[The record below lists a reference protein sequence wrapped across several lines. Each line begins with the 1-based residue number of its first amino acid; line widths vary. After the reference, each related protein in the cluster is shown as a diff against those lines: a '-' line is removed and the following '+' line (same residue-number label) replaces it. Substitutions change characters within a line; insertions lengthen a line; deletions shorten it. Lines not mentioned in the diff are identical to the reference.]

1 VDVKSRSARSGVV
14 LPRMSKA
21 TNMTE
26 VDNSDGGDV
35 VTKFLA
41 DNPLFLG
48 PDPEIMRNH
57 GVSPRSVAERAVLER
72 GLDVHA
78 VHHIRGLLNAALS
91 EAFTMCNQ
99 MGAAPGAKWGDLVS
113 GIYTAQGDLA
123 MIAPHGIIAFA
134 ACCFYPIRFIIKNW
148 INDESVGVRD
158 GDGFIHNDARY
169 GGIHNTDQSM
179 MMPLFFHGELV
190 CWLSTTIH
198 EGENGACEPGGM
210 PAAAESKYDEGI
222 KMSPFKIVENFRLR
236 RDLVTFL
243 QNSVRDP
250 KLQLEDMK
258 VKLHAVMRLR
268 ERVLAILERFGRDSL
283 IGTLRMHL
291 EDVEAE
297 VRRRIREL
305 PDGTTRVVQFMDSS
319 LRENVMQKIA
329 LSITVKGDRMILDFR
344 GTAPQFLNRAVN
356 TNIAS
361 FKAALCTGLLQN
373 IWPDLPHT
381 MAVLSPIEVVTD
393 RNSIIDAEGEMPQAM
408 SLMPLFKACVVWTI
422 PMNKLNY
429 SLPQRYSAIIASQ
442 YDQAATF
449 IYGGLTQHGD
459 VTGNFCADINGN
471 GQGARSNADGE
482 HSVSPV
488 FGFMCDTGEHEI
500 AEEDT
505 PIVRLGAQRLAKDRI
520 GWGKFR
526 GGLGYEQ
533 IATVRGSAMWGFM
546 TGCEGSKFPSA
557 QGLFGGYSCPSYQ
570 LCKVKGINVFEELR
584 KNPRAIPEFDIV
596 RLMNERPIA
605 AGKYSSVD
613 MGMTF
618 ELCNEGEL
626 YMICQGSGG
635 GYGDVLERDPQL
647 VMKDLAEDLMSH
659 ESAREIYQVAYDERT
674 LIVDEQ
680 ATSTKRAAY
689 RGERIRRG
697 RPFKEFCRDWVTEQ
711 PPAHIPYFGSWDD
724 CSAIYAT
731 SAGQRITMRS
741 DALQGVFMP
750 NPKDVRIGEL
760 EAEVARLRA
769 GGGGAG

>member
-1 VDVKSRSARSGVV
+1 MTQRSSAEEQA
-14 LPRMSKA
+14 LIQQFL
-21 TNMTE
+21 T
-26 VDNSDGGDV
+26 DNR
-35 VTKFLA
+35 
-41 DNPLFLG
+41 LFLG
-48 PDPEIMRNH
+48 PDPQIMRDH
-57 GVSPRSVAERAVLER
+57 TVGPRSPAEEHVLAK
-72 GLDVHA
+72 GLDPHDI
-78 VHHIRGLLNAALS
+78 HHVRGLLNAALS

-148 INDESVGVRD
+148 VHDPSVGVRD

-179 MMPLFFHGELV
+179 MMPLFYRGELI
-190 CWLSTTIH
+190 CWLSATIH

-222 KMSPFKIVENFRLR
+222 KMSPFRIVENFQLR

-268 ERVLAILERFGRDSL
+268 ERVIAILDRFGRDVL
-283 IGTLRMHL
+283 IGTLRAHL
-291 EDVEAE
+291 ENVETE

-319 LRENVMQKIA
+319 LRENVMQKISLA
-329 LSITVKGDRMILDFR
+329 ITVKGERMILDFR
-344 GTAPQFLNRAVN
+344 GSAPQFMNRAVN

-381 MAVLSPIEVVTD
+381 MAVLSPIEIVMD

-422 PMNKLNY
+422 PLNKLNY
-429 SLPQRYSAIIASQ
+429 SLPRRYSAVIASQ

-459 VTGNFCADINGN
+459 VTGNFCGDINGN

-500 AEEDT
+500 NEEDT
-505 PIVRLGAQRLAKDRI
+505 PIIRLGGQRLARDRI
-520 GWGKFR
+520 GWGKYR

-570 LCKVKGINVFEELR
+570 LCKIKGINVFQVLR
-584 KNPRAIPEFDIV
+584 ENPRSIAEFDIV
-596 RLMNERPIA
+596 RLMNERPFA
-605 AGKYSSVD
+605 DARYSAVD

-635 GYGDVLERDPQL
+635 GYGDVLERDPAL
-647 VMKDLAEDLMSH
+647 VMKDLREDLMSH
-659 ESAREIYQVAYDERT
+659 ENARDIYQVVYDEET
-674 LIVDEQ
+674 LVVDEE
-680 ATSTKRAAY
+680 ATRKRRDSY
-689 RGERIRRG
+689 RGERLRRG
-697 RPFKEFCRDWVTEQ
+697 RPFEDFCKDWVRNE
-711 PPAHIPYFGSWDD
+711 PPEHLPYLGSWNDPKV
-724 CSAIYAT
+724 IYAVN
-731 SAGQRITMRS
+731 AGQRVTMQA

-750 NPKDVRIGEL
+750 DPKDVRIAEL
-760 EAEVARLRA
+760 EGQVASLTA
-769 GGGGAG
+769 SEIGKA

>member
-1 VDVKSRSARSGVV
+1 
-14 LPRMSKA
+14 
-21 TNMTE
+21 MTRE
-26 VDNSDGGDV
+26 KTMNDSTAAEDQALRE
-35 VTKFLA
+35 KFLA
-41 DNPLFLG
+41 DNTLFLG
-48 PDPEIMRNH
+48 PDPDIMRNH
-57 GVSPRSVAERAVLER
+57 SVLPRSAAEDAALAGGLDPHEVHHVR
-72 GLDVHA
+72 GL
-78 VHHIRGLLNAALS
+78 INAALS
-91 EAFTMCNQ
+91 EAFTMVNQ
-99 MGAAPGAKWGDLVS
+99 MGAAPGAKWGDLVT

-148 INDESVGVRD
+148 INDPTVGVKD

-179 MMPLFFHGELV
+179 MMPLFYKGELV
-190 CWLSTTIH
+190 CWLSSTIH
-198 EGENGACEPGGM
+198 EGENGSCEPGGL
-210 PAAAESKYDEGI
+210 PASAESKYDEGL
-222 KMSPFKIVENFRLR
+222 KMSPFKVVENCQLK

-268 ERVLAILERFGRDSL
+268 DRIVAILDQFGKAL
-283 IGTLRMHL
+283 LVGTLRKHL

-297 VRRRIREL
+297 MRRRIREM
-305 PDGTTRVVQFMDSS
+305 PDGTTRVLQFMDSS
-319 LRENVMQKIA
+319 LRENVMQKISLA
-329 LSITVKGDRMILDFR
+329 ITVKGDRMTLDFR
-344 GTAPQFLNRAVN
+344 GTAPQFMNRSVN

-381 MAVLSPIEVVTD
+381 MAVLSPIEIITD

-408 SLMPLFKACVVWTI
+408 SLMPLFKGCVVWTI
-422 PMNKLNY
+422 PMNKFNY
-429 SLPQRYSAIIASQ
+429 SLPHRYSAVIASQ

-488 FGFMCDTGEHEI
+488 FGFMCDSGEHEI
-500 AEEDT
+500 SEEDT
-505 PIVRLGAQRLAKDRI
+505 PIIRLGAQRLAKDRI
-520 GWGKFR
+520 GWGKYR
-526 GGLGYEQ
+526 AGMGYEQ
-533 IATVRGSAMWGFM
+533 IATARGSGLWGFM

-570 LCKVKGINVFEELR
+570 LCKIKGINIFEVL
-584 KNPRAIPEFDIV
+584 KDNPKAVKVFDIV
-596 RLMNERPIA
+596 QLMNEQPIA
-605 AGKYSSVD
+605 GGTYTSND

-618 ELCNEGEL
+618 EICADGEI

-635 GYGDVLERDPQL
+635 GYGDVLERDPAL

-659 ESAREIYQVAYDERT
+659 ENARDIYQVVYDERT
-674 LIVDEQ
+674 LTVDVEG
-680 ATSTKRAAY
+680 TLRRRDEY
-689 RGERIRRG
+689 RKARIARG
-697 RPFKEFCRDWVTEQ
+697 RPFDAFCKEWVTAQ
-711 PPAHIPYFGSWDD
+711 PPADVPYFGCWDD
-724 CSAIYAT
+724 RTKIYAT
-731 SAGQRITMRS
+731 SGGQRIQM
-741 DALQGVFMP
+741 DADKLQGVFMP
-750 NPKDVRIGEL
+750 NPKDVRIAEL
-760 EAEVARLRA
+760 EAQLARLQGERRC
-769 GGGGAG
+769 GA

>member
-1 VDVKSRSARSGVV
+1 MSNEASK
-14 LPRMSKA
+14 MQQSKA
-21 TNMTE
+21 SE
-26 VDNSDGGDV
+26 QALLD
-35 VTKFLA
+35 KFLA
-41 DNPLFLG
+41 DNQLFLG

-57 GVSPRSVAERAVLER
+57 SITARSVIEEAALKKGLDPHQIHHVR
-72 GLDVHA
+72 GL
-78 VHHIRGLLNAALS
+78 INAALS
-91 EAFTMCNQ
+91 EAFTMVNQ
-99 MGAAPGAKWGDLVS
+99 MGAAPGAKWGDLVT

-134 ACCFYPIRFIIKNW
+134 ACCFYPIRFINKYW
-148 INDESVGVRD
+148 VNDPTVGVRD

-179 MMPLFFHGELV
+179 MMPLFYKGELI
-190 CWLSTTIH
+190 CWLSSTIH
-198 EGENGACEPGGM
+198 EGENGACEPGGL

-222 KMSPFKIVENFRLR
+222 KMSPFKVVENFQLK

-268 ERVLAILERFGRDSL
+268 DRIVAILDQFGKDVL
-283 IGTLRMHL
+283 VGTLRTHL
-291 EDVEAE
+291 EDVETE
-297 VRRRIREL
+297 MRRRIREM

-319 LRENVMQKIA
+319 LRENAMQKISLA
-329 LSITVKGDRMILDFR
+329 ITVKGDRMILDFR
-344 GTAPQFLNRAVN
+344 GTAPQFMNRSVN

-381 MAVLSPIEVVTD
+381 MAVLSPIEVITD

-408 SLMPLFKACVVWTI
+408 SLMPLFKGCVVWTI
-422 PMNKLNY
+422 PMNKFNY
-429 SLPQRYSAIIASQ
+429 SLPNRYSAVIASQ

-488 FGFMCDTGEHEI
+488 FGFMCDSGEHEI
-500 AEEDT
+500 NEEDT
-505 PIVRLGAQRLAKDRI
+505 PIIRLGAQRLAKDRI
-520 GWGKFR
+520 GWGKYR
-526 GGLGYEQ
+526 AGMGYEQ
-533 IATVRGSAMWGFM
+533 VATARGSGMWGFM

-570 LCKVKGINVFEELR
+570 LCKIKGINIFEVLE
-584 KNPRAIPEFDIV
+584 KNPTAVDVFDIV
-596 RLMNERPIA
+596 TLMNDQSIPG
-605 AGKYSSVD
+605 GKYSSND

-618 ELCNEGEL
+618 ELCADGEI

-659 ESAREIYQVAYDERT
+659 ENARDIYKVVYDERS
-674 LIVDEQ
+674 LVVDEA
-680 ATSTKRAAY
+680 ATSALRDEY
-689 RGERIRRG
+689 RRERIARG
-697 RPFKEFCRDWVTEQ
+697 KPFDQFCKEWVTAT
-711 PPAHIPYFGSWDD
+711 PPADLPYFGSWENPRE
-724 CSAIYAT
+724 IYAT
-731 SAGQRITMRS
+731 SAGQRIKM
-741 DALQGVFMP
+741 DADKLQGVYMP
-750 NPKDVRIGEL
+750 NPKDVRIAQL
-760 EAEVARLRA
+760 EAQVAALTARS
-769 GGGGAG
+769 

>member
-1 VDVKSRSARSGVV
+1 MHDKVSPDEQA
-14 LPRMSKA
+14 LL
-21 TNMTE
+21 
-26 VDNSDGGDV
+26 D
-35 VTKFLA
+35 KFLT
-41 DNPLFLG
+41 DHRLFLG
-48 PDPEIMRNH
+48 PDPEIMRDHRVN
-57 GVSPRSVAERAVLER
+57 PRSMLENEILEKGLDAHQVHHVR
-72 GLDVHA
+72 GL
-78 VHHIRGLLNAALS
+78 INAALS

-99 MGAAPGAKWGDLVS
+99 MGAAPGAKWGDLVT

-148 INDESVGVRD
+148 MNDPTVGVKE

-179 MMPLFFHGELV
+179 MMPLFYKGELL
-190 CWLSTTIH
+190 CWLSATIH

-222 KMSPFKIVENFRLR
+222 KMSPFKVVENFQLK

-258 VKLHAVMRLR
+258 VKLHAVLRLR
-268 ERVLAILERFGRDSL
+268 ERILAILDQFGRDAL
-283 IGTLRMHL
+283 VGTLRVHL

-305 PDGTTRVVQFMDSS
+305 PDGTTRVLQFMDSS
-319 LRENVMQKIA
+319 LRENVTQKISLA
-329 LSITVKGDRMILDFR
+329 ITVKGDRMILDFR

-381 MAVLSPIEVVTD
+381 MAVLSPIEVITD

-429 SLPQRYSAIIASQ
+429 SVPQRYSAVIASQ

-500 AEEDT
+500 NEEDT
-505 PIVRLGAQRLAKDRI
+505 PIIRLGAQRLAKDRI
-520 GWGKFR
+520 GWGKYR
-526 GGLGYEQ
+526 AGMGYEQ

-570 LCKVKGINVFEELR
+570 LCKIKGVNVFEVLR
-584 KNPRAIPEFDIV
+584 KEPKCIEEFDIV
-596 RLMNERPIA
+596 RLMNEQPIPGA
-605 AGKYSSVD
+605 KYSTHD

-618 ELCNEGEL
+618 ELCNEGEI

-635 GYGDVLERDPQL
+635 GYGDVLERDPKL
-647 VMKDLAEDLMSH
+647 VMRDLAEDLMSH
-659 ESAREIYQVAYDERT
+659 ENARDIYKVVYDERT
-674 LIVDEQ
+674 LVVDEE
-680 ATSTKRAAY
+680 ATARLRNEY
-689 RGERIRRG
+689 REERIRRG
-697 RPFKEFCRDWVTEQ
+697 KPFDEFCKEWVTPE
-711 PPAHIPYFGSWDD
+711 PPAHIPYFGSWNDV
-724 CSAIYAT
+724 ATIYAT
-731 SAGQRITMRS
+731 SAGIRINMS
-741 DALQGVFMP
+741 AEQLQGVFMP
-750 NPKDVRIGEL
+750 NPKDVRIAQL
-760 EAEVARLRA
+760 EAEVEGLKARLQSHA
-769 GGGGAG
+769 A

>member
-1 VDVKSRSARSGVV
+1 
-14 LPRMSKA
+14 MQ
-21 TNMTE
+21 TQTQTE
-26 VDNSDGGDV
+26 EELLA
-35 VTKFLA
+35 KFLA
-41 DNPLFLG
+41 DNTLFLG

-57 GVSPRSVAERAVLER
+57 SITPRSAAEDAAIEKGLDSHKVHQVR
-72 GLDVHA
+72 GL
-78 VHHIRGLLNAALS
+78 INAALS
-91 EAFTMCNQ
+91 EAFTMVNQ
-99 MGAAPGAKWGDLVS
+99 MGAAPGAKWGDLVA
-113 GIYTAQGDLA
+113 GIYTARGDLA

-148 INDESVGVRD
+148 VDDVTVGVKD

-179 MMPLFFHGELV
+179 MMPLFYKGELV
-190 CWLSTTIH
+190 CWLSSTIH

-210 PAAAESKYDEGI
+210 PASAESKYDEGI
-222 KMSPFKIVENFRLR
+222 KMSPFKIVENFQLK

-258 VKLHAVMRLR
+258 VKLHAVLRLR
-268 ERVLAILERFGRDSL
+268 ERIISLLDDFGVDML
-283 IGTLRMHL
+283 VGTLRIHL
-291 EDVEAE
+291 EDVETE
-297 VRRRIREL
+297 MRRRIAEL

-319 LRENVMQKIA
+319 LRENVMQKISLA
-329 LSITVKGDRMILDFR
+329 ITVKGDRMILDFR
-344 GTAPQFLNRAVN
+344 GTAPQFMNRSVN

-381 MAVLSPIEVVTD
+381 MAVLSPIEILTD

-408 SLMPLFKACVVWTI
+408 SLMPLFKGCVVWTI

-429 SLPQRYSAIIASQ
+429 GLPNRYSAVIASQ

-500 AEEDT
+500 SEEDT

-520 GWGKFR
+520 GWGKYR
-526 GGLGYEQ
+526 GGMGYEQ
-533 IATVRGSAMWGFM
+533 IATVRGSALWGFM

-570 LCKVKGINVFEELR
+570 LCKIKGINIFQVLQDAPSSIE
-584 KNPRAIPEFDIV
+584 EFDIV
-596 RLMNERPIA
+596 RLMNERPIKD
-605 AGKYSSVD
+605 GIYTSSD

-618 ELCNEGEL
+618 EICAEGEM
-626 YMICQGSGG
+626 YMICQGAGG
-635 GYGDVLERDPQL
+635 GYGDVLERDPAL
-647 VMKDLAEDLMSH
+647 VMKDLSEDLISH
-659 ESAREIYQVAYDERT
+659 ESAREIYQVVYDERT
-674 LIVDEQ
+674 RLVDAAETQ
-680 ATSTKRAAY
+680 KRRDAY
-689 RGERIRRG
+689 RQLRIARG
-697 RPFKEFCRDWVTEQ
+697 KPFDEFCSAWVCEA
-711 PPAHIPYFGSWDD
+711 PPEHIPYFGSWD
-724 CSAIYAT
+724 SPQSIYAT
-731 SAGQRITMRS
+731 SAGVRIKM
-741 DALQGVFMP
+741 DADKIQGVYMP
-750 NPKDVRIGEL
+750 HPKDVRIAEL
-760 EAEVARLRA
+760 EAQVARLTSAMPQNRQNA
-769 GGGGAG
+769 EQA

>member
-1 VDVKSRSARSGVV
+1 MNDSTAAEDQALR
-14 LPRMSKA
+14 
-21 TNMTE
+21 E
-26 VDNSDGGDV
+26 
-35 VTKFLA
+35 KFLA
-41 DNPLFLG
+41 DNTLFLG
-48 PDPEIMRNH
+48 PDPDIMRNH
-57 GVSPRSVAERAVLER
+57 SVLPRSAAENTALASGLDPHEVHHVR
-72 GLDVHA
+72 GL
-78 VHHIRGLLNAALS
+78 INAALS
-91 EAFTMCNQ
+91 EAFTMVNQ
-99 MGAAPGAKWGDLVS
+99 MGAAPGAKWGDLVT

-148 INDESVGVRD
+148 INDSTVGVKD

-179 MMPLFFHGELV
+179 MMPLFYKGELV
-190 CWLSTTIH
+190 CWLSSTIH
-198 EGENGACEPGGM
+198 EGENGSCEPGGL
-210 PAAAESKYDEGI
+210 PASAESKYDEGL
-222 KMSPFKIVENFRLR
+222 KMSPFKVVENCQLK

-268 ERVLAILERFGRDSL
+268 DRIVAILDQFGKAL
-283 IGTLRMHL
+283 LVGTLRKHL

-297 VRRRIREL
+297 MRRRIREM
-305 PDGTTRVVQFMDSS
+305 PDGTTRVLQFMDSS
-319 LRENVMQKIA
+319 LRENVMQKISLA
-329 LSITVKGDRMILDFR
+329 ITVKGDRMTLDFR
-344 GTAPQFLNRAVN
+344 GTAPQFMNRSVN

-381 MAVLSPIEVVTD
+381 MAVLSPIEIITD

-408 SLMPLFKACVVWTI
+408 SLMPLFKGCVVWTI
-422 PMNKLNY
+422 PMNKFNY
-429 SLPQRYSAIIASQ
+429 SLPHRYSAVIASQ

-488 FGFMCDTGEHEI
+488 FGFMCDSGEHEI
-500 AEEDT
+500 SEEDT
-505 PIVRLGAQRLAKDRI
+505 PIIRLGAQRLAKDRI
-520 GWGKFR
+520 GWGKYR
-526 GGLGYEQ
+526 AGMGYEQ
-533 IATVRGSAMWGFM
+533 IATARGSGLWGFM

-570 LCKVKGINVFEELR
+570 LCKIKGINIFEVL
-584 KNPRAIPEFDIV
+584 KDNPKAVEVFDIV
-596 RLMNERPIA
+596 QLMNEQPIA
-605 AGKYSSVD
+605 GGIYTSND

-618 ELCNEGEL
+618 EICADGEI

-635 GYGDVLERDPQL
+635 GYGDVLERDPAL

-659 ESAREIYQVAYDERT
+659 ENARDIYQVVYDERT
-674 LIVDEQ
+674 LTVDVEG
-680 ATSTKRAAY
+680 TLKRREEY
-689 RGERIRRG
+689 RRARIARG
-697 RPFKEFCRDWVTEQ
+697 RPFDAFCKEWVTAQ
-711 PPAHIPYFGSWDD
+711 PPEDVPYFGCWDD
-724 CSAIYAT
+724 RTKIYAT
-731 SAGQRITMRS
+731 SGGQRIQM
-741 DALQGVFMP
+741 DADKLQGVFMP
-750 NPKDVRIGEL
+750 NPKDVRIAEL
-760 EAEVARLRA
+760 EAQLARLQGERRC
-769 GGGGAG
+769 GA